1 MIVVAYAIALL
12 VPLGFLYLVRI
23 QDLYGQGQFKH
34 VILSFGW
41 GLVAFGLAY
50 GANTLAF
57 EAMGSTRAAETALRT
72 TVAPIVEEILKSV
85 ILIVLARR
93 MTYFVDGAIYGFAA
107 GIAFSILENFLYL
120 SRAPGGAAGGQMLAR
135 AFSTCLMHGSA
146 SALVGI
152 AIGRFR
158 YGHGTGRLLSAL
170 LGWVVAIGL
179 HMAFNRL
186 VNARLSA
193 GTAIGTLGLGL
204 GGLVLIVVFIRW
216 GLAEEKRWISESL
229 GIGSGV
235 TRGEV
240 AVVRQYDRIDELLEP
255 IVERFGQEKAD
266 QVEEFLL
273 KQAQLGIKRK
283 TQTMSQDPAEQEG
296 LGRQIAALHQEMEAI
311 RKKVGVYCMTYV
323 RTIFPEDAVACWS
336 MLEQRVS
343 EQGLQEWGG
352 SLLQVSLAGRTDKQ
366 RTVGDMWDRLGRPGD

>member
-12 VPLGFLYLVRI
+12 LPLGFLYLVRI

-34 VILSFGW
+34 VLLSFGW

-152 AIGRFR
+152 AIGRYR

-352 SLLQVSLAGRTDKQ
+352 SLLQVSLAGRADKQ

>member
-12 VPLGFLYLVRI
+12 LPLSFLYLVRI

-34 VILSFGW
+34 VLLSFSW

-50 GANTLAF
+50 GVNNLALK
-57 EAMGSTRAAETALRT
+57 AMGDTWEADTMLRT
-72 TVAPIVEEILKSV
+72 TVAPIVEEILKSL

-107 GIAFSILENFLYL
+107 GIAFSIIENILYL
-120 SRAPGGAAGGQMLAR
+120 SGETGSAAGVLMFAR
-135 AFSTCLMHGSA
+135 ALSTCLMHGSA

-158 YGHGTGRLLSAL
+158 YGHGASRLLSAF
-170 LGWVVAIGL
+170 LGWAAAIAL

-186 VNARLSA
+186 VNAPSSA
-193 GTAIGTLGLGL
+193 GTVVGTFGLGL
-204 GGLVLIVVFIRW
+204 GGVVLIVVFIRW
-216 GLAEEKRWISESL
+216 GLAEEKRWIAETLIS
-229 GIGSGV
+229 GTGV

-240 AVVRQYDRIDELLEP
+240 AVVRQYNHIGDLLEP
-255 IVERFGQEKAD
+255 IIDRFGEEKAD

-283 TQTMSQDPAEQEG
+283 TQTMSQDTAEQDR
-296 LGRQIAALHQEMEAI
+296 LGQQIAALHQEMEAI
-311 RKKVGVYCMTYV
+311 RRQVGVYCMTYV
-323 RTIFPEDAVACWS
+323 RTIFPEDAVTWWS
-336 MLEQRVS
+336 LLERSVT

-352 SLLQVSLAGRTDKQ
+352 SSLQASLAGRTDKQ
-366 RTVGDMWDRLGRPGD
+366 RSAGDIWDRLGKAGD

>member
-50 GANTLAF
+50 GVNTLAF

-352 SLLQVSLAGRTDKQ
+352 SLLQVSLAGRADKQ

>member
-152 AIGRFR
+152 AIGRYR

-352 SLLQVSLAGRTDKQ
+352 SLLQVSLAGRADKQ

>member
-12 VPLGFLYLVRI
+12 LPLGFLYLVRI

-34 VILSFGW
+34 VLLSFGW

-50 GANTLAF
+50 AANTF
-57 EAMGSTRAAETALRT
+57 VVRTFGGALVGGTTLRV
-72 TVAPIVEEILKSV
+72 TVAPIVEEILKSL

-107 GIAFSILENFLYL
+107 GIGFSILENISYL
-120 SRAPGGAAGGQMLAR
+120 SWETGSSAGVQALAR
-135 AFSTCLMHGSA
+135 ALSTCLMHGSA

-152 AIGRFR
+152 AIGRLR
-158 YGHGTGRLLSAL
+158 YGHGARRLLSVL

-179 HMAFNRL
+179 HIGFNRI
-186 VNARLSA
+186 VNFGSSMAVV
-193 GTAIGTLGLGL
+193 GGTLGLGL
-204 GGLVLIVVFIRW
+204 GGMVLIVVFIRW
-216 GLAEEKRWISESL
+216 GLAEEKRWITETL

-235 TRGEV
+235 THGEV
-240 AVVRQYDRIDELLEP
+240 ALVQQYDRIDELLEP

-273 KQAQLGIKRK
+273 KQALLGIKRK
-283 TQTMSQDPAEQEG
+283 TQTMSQDAAEQKE
-296 LGRQIAALHQEMEAI
+296 LGQQIAALHQVMEAI

-323 RTIFPEDAVACWS
+323 RTIFPEDAVTWWS
-336 MLEQRVS
+336 LLERSVTGT
-343 EQGLQEWGG
+343 GLEEWGG
-352 SLLQVSLAGRTDKQ
+352 SSLQVSLAGRTDKE
-366 RTVGDMWDRLGRPGD
+366 RKTGDLWDRLGKPEE

>member
-1 MIVVAYAIALL
+1 MILVAYAIALL
-12 VPLGFLYLVRI
+12 LPLGFLYLVRI

-34 VILSFGW
+34 VLLSFGW

-50 GANTLAF
+50 GANNLAF
-57 EAMGSTRAAETALRT
+57 EAMGSTRAAETTLRI
-72 TVAPIVEEILKSV
+72 TVAPIAEEILKSL
-85 ILIVLARR
+85 ILIALARR

-120 SRAPGGAAGGQMLAR
+120 SRATGGSAGAQMLAR

-158 YGHGTGRLLSAL
+158 YGHGASRPLSAL
-170 LGWVVAIGL
+170 LGWAAAIGL

-193 GTAIGTLGLGL
+193 ATVAGTLGLGL
-204 GGLVLIVVFIRW
+204 GGVALIVVFIRW
-216 GLAEEKRWISESL
+216 GLAQEKRWIAETL
-229 GIGSGV
+229 GSGSGV

-255 IVERFGQEKAD
+255 IVERFGEEKAEM
-266 QVEEFLL
+266 VEEFLL
-273 KQAQLGIKRK
+273 KQAHLGIKRK
-283 TQTMSQDPAEQEG
+283 AQTMSQDPDDKKE
-296 LGRQIAALHQEMEAI
+296 LKRQIAALHQEMEAI
-311 RKKVGVYCMTYV
+311 RKQVGVYCMTYV
-323 RTIFPEDAVACWS
+323 RTIFPEDAVACWT

-343 EQGLQEWGG
+343 EQGLQAWGG
-352 SLLQVSLAGRTDKQ
+352 PSLQASLAGRATRE
-366 RTVGDMWDRLGRPGD
+366 RTAGDMWARLGKVGE